1 MHLKNVNQEEMHKMR
16 INQINMPNIQGKSPQ
31 DAIKI
36 LYDHCHETAIQIMRL
51 SNDIEDLKEEIEQIK
66 CDHL

>member
-1 MHLKNVNQEEMHKMR
+1 MR